1 MAILHHK
8 TLNYMEN
15 KIKRHE
21 FLKSL
26 GLKGASLL
34 AVYCG
39 ASSLSS
45 CTNESVTP
53 ASSVD
58 LTLDL
63 TSATYS
69 KLNTVGNYVIA
80 NGIVVARIS
89 STAFAAVTQV
99 CSHENKANVIYSG
112 GGFYC
117 TQHGATF
124 STTGAGTNANGS
136 KGIKAYQTTL
146 SGTNLRV
153 FS

>member
-1 MAILHHK
+1 
-8 TLNYMEN
+8 MEN

-39 ASSLSS
+39 VSSLSS

-63 TSATYS
+63 NNATYS
-69 KLNTVGNYVIA
+69 KLNTVGNYVIT
-80 NGIVVARIS
+80 NGIVVARVS
-89 STAFAAVTQV
+89 STTFAAVTQV

-136 KGIKAYQTTL
+136 RGIKAYQTTL

>member
-1 MAILHHK
+1 
-8 TLNYMEN
+8 MEN

-39 ASSLSS
+39 ASALSS
-45 CTNESVTP
+45 CQNDSVSP
-53 ASSVD
+53 ASNVD
-58 LTLDL
+58 FTLDL
-63 TSATYS
+63 SSAAYS
-69 KLNTVGNYVIA
+69 KLNTAGNYVIT
-80 NGIVVARIS
+80 NGVVVARVS
-89 STAFAAVTQV
+89 STTFAAVTQI
-99 CSHENKANVIYSG
+99 CSHEGKANVIYSG

-124 STTGAGTNANGS
+124 STSGAGTNSNGS

-146 SGTNLRV
+146 SGTSLHV

>member
-1 MAILHHK
+1 
-8 TLNYMEN
+8 MEN

-21 FLKSL
+21 FLKSM
-26 GLKGASLL
+26 GLKGAALL

-45 CTNESVTP
+45 CKNESVSP

-58 LTLDL
+58 FTLDL
-63 TSATYS
+63 SNATYS
-69 KLNTVGNYVIA
+69 KLNTTGNYVIA
-80 NGIVVARIS
+80 NGIVIARVS
-89 STAFAAVTQV
+89 ATAFAAVTQV

-124 STTGAGTNANGS
+124 SITGAGTNANGS
-136 KGIKAYQTTL
+136 RGIQAYKTTL
-146 SGTNLRV
+146 TGTSLRIYA
-153 FS
+153 

>member
-8 TLNYMEN
+8 TLNHMEN

-58 LTLDL
+58 FTLDL